1 MPRLEM
7 SLASAQVVP
16 DPVPADP
23 VLPRPTLRAVDR
35 LVGWAD
41 VVTTADE
48 PCLALDPDGVVTAV
62 SPSCLVLLGVGAAAD
77 LVGRGL
83 LDDVVE
89 LVDFT
94 ASQGRLLD
102 CELDR
107 IPPLLALRSGGLA
120 RGLMRVQVADAVR
133 TLDAVST
140 PLRAGDRVLG
150 SLTFFTRT

>member
-7 SLASAQVVP
+7 SLAAANVVP
-16 DPVPADP
+16 GVTP
-23 VLPRPTLRAVDR
+23 PRPTLRAVDR
-35 LVGWAD
+35 IVGWAE
-41 VVTTADE
+41 VVTAADE
-48 PCLALDPDGVVTAV
+48 PCLMLDADGVVTAA
-62 SPSCLVLLGVGAAAD
+62 SPSCLVLLGAGAAAG

-83 LDDVVE
+83 LDDVVD

-94 ASQGRLLD
+94 ASRGQLLD
-102 CELDR
+102 ADLHR

-140 PLRAGDRVLG
+140 PLRAGERLLG
-150 SLTFFTRT
+150 SLTFFSRI

>member
-1 MPRLEM
+1 M
-7 SLASAQVVP
+7 SLAAAHVVAEP
-16 DPVPADP
+16 GATDPVPT
-23 VLPRPTLRAVDR
+23 RPTLRAVDR

-48 PCLALDPDGVVTAV
+48 PCLMLDAEGVVTAV
-62 SPSCLVLLGVGAAAD
+62 SPSCLVLLGVGAAAG

-94 ASQGRLLD
+94 ASRGRLLD
-102 CELDR
+102 SELDR

-120 RGLMRVQVADAVR
+120 RGLMRVQVVDSVR
-133 TLDAVST
+133 TIDAVST
-140 PLRAGDRVLG
+140 PLRAGSTLLG
-150 SLTFFTRT
+150 SLTFFTRV